1 MAHVTFTYM
10 TAEIR
15 GGVKPGETIA
25 VSQCL
30 YRARDAALAINGESG
45 VVFREPEAVYFCQV
59 GS

>member
-1 MAHVTFTYM
+1 M